1 VNYSGINGLPD
12 EQSTLP
18 IAFRHPGHADCDV
31 ARMRIPEPGSFPPA
45 KGMSAGRFAGRV
57 LIALGI
63 AAAFFLLWK
72 LADVLILL
80 FGGVLL
86 ATALSTG
93 AQWLDAHTPLTR
105 RWALLLVAVAVAAGV
120 AGVATLIGG
129 RLAGQLGDL
138 YGVVPEAL
146 EKLRAWLERYMGE
159 VTLLDAV
166 TNFDVQATAAR
177 FTSFAAVTVT
187 ALANMLLVLFLG
199 VYLALD
205 PGLYVRGVLELV
217 PREKRPAVAEALG
230 AAGHALHR
238 WLLGQ
243 LVAMGIV
250 AAATFAGLWLLDV
263 PYALSLAFV
272 AGVLEFVPFLGPILA
287 AVPAIVVAFTI
298 GPDSAMAVA
307 LLYLGIQQVEGNLL
321 MPLIQR
327 WAVALPPALGIL
339 AVVVFGLLFGTLGV
353 LFATPLMVVV
363 VVLMRKL
370 YVERALGEARTAD
383 PLASDAG

>member
-1 VNYSGINGLPD
+1 
-12 EQSTLP
+12 
-18 IAFRHPGHADCDV
+18 
-31 ARMRIPEPGSFPPA
+31 
-45 KGMSAGRFAGRV
+45 
-57 LIALGI
+57 
-63 AAAFFLLWK
+63 
-72 LADVLILL
+72 
-80 FGGVLL
+80 
-86 ATALSTG
+86 
-93 AQWLDAHTPLTR
+93 
-105 RWALLLVAVAVAAGV
+105 
-120 AGVATLIGG
+120 
-129 RLAGQLGDL
+129 
-138 YGVVPEAL
+138 
-146 EKLRAWLERYMGE
+146 
-159 VTLLDAV
+159 
-166 TNFDVQATAAR
+166 
-177 FTSFAAVTVT
+177 
-187 ALANMLLVLFLG
+187 
-199 VYLALD
+199 
-205 PGLYVRGVLELV
+205 
-217 PREKRPAVAEALG
+217 
-230 AAGHALHR
+230 
-238 WLLGQ
+238 
-243 LVAMGIV
+243 MGIV

>member
-1 VNYSGINGLPD
+1 M
-12 EQSTLP
+12 
-18 IAFRHPGHADCDV
+18 
-31 ARMRIPEPGSFPPA
+31 ARMRIPEPGSLQPTR
-45 KGMSAGRFAGRV
+45 GMSAGRFAGRV

-93 AQWLDAHTPLTR
+93 ARWLDAHTPLSR
-105 RWALLLVAVAVAAGV
+105 RWALVLVALGVAAAVAGIAM
-120 AGVATLIGG
+120 LIGG
-129 RLAGQLGDL
+129 RLAGQLGEL

-177 FTSFAAVTVT
+177 FTSFAAVTIT
-187 ALANMLLVLFLG
+187 ALGNTLLVLFLG

-205 PGLYVRGVLELV
+205 PGLYVRGLLALV
-217 PREKRPAVAEALG
+217 PREKRPAVAEALA

-243 LVAMGIV
+243 VVAMAIV

-287 AVPAIVVAFTI
+287 AVPAIVVAFSI

-363 VVLMRKL
+363 AVLMRKL